1 MRCAVLAVL
10 GAALSVVGGGG
21 GSARAAQQ
29 VPLAAASPAAP
40 PSAAS
45 IDAEALQP
53 RLHGRFL
60 HLTDLHPDPFYRT
73 GARVAAACHADAAG
87 KMRVRKGKGG
97 GGERE
102 EERRAGYWGTAKSD
116 CDSPPR
122 LVSAS
127 LDWAALHWQ
136 APPRAAA
143 AAAAAANSSAQPGL
157 DFILWTGD
165 SARHDIDSRHAR
177 TRAEI
182 YALNTWTLRQ
192 LEARFPGVPLVP
204 SIGNNDIFPHNI
216 MFPGPNDITKAYTA
230 LWRDHI
236 PEDQIH
242 TFYVGGYY
250 AKPVVPGLVVLSLN
264 TLWFYDSNK
273 AVDGCRRR
281 ASDPGTRHLDWLE
294 AQLGMLRR
302 RRKQAHLIGHVPP
315 TAGNYFAR
323 CYDRYTDIVLRFQD
337 TIVAQHYGH
346 MNIDAFFVQ
355 EEPHDSLAA
364 AARTSEAEAEEEQA
378 AAAAPTRLGALSIS
392 GDLRDDYATLPGRAS
407 TNLDLYH
414 AFFAAPSIIPCVT
427 MWMGEATGAADEV
440 DESADGGELSGAE
453 EDGDFDSDDSEDDDD
468 DDDDISTLGQRHAGT
483 SYSTTT
489 KRRHSRPGHG
499 RRRHRRHRKL
509 PRHTS
514 PASPSR
520 ANGYLSMLGYSQ
532 WVLDVEAANA
542 AHEAARLRDEE
553 AAAAENSMLSRALA
567 WLSGGAA
574 ASKAPPKEQSLE
586 FFLEY
591 ATYEP
596 ETLWREF
603 LAPPPPSSGEES
615 QRASDSHVPVPR
627 AMLERELRRLHAKA
641 PVYAEASARATRAHG
656 RRVRM
661 QRRLKHLSEYALP
674 AATVPH
680 MLHLARRLAVSK
692 GLWRRYAARI
702 YESSGFDDED

>member
-1 MRCAVLAVL
+1 VWTYNITR
-10 GAALSVVGGGG
+10 
-21 GSARAAQQ
+21 
-29 VPLAAASPAAP
+29 
-40 PSAAS
+40 
-45 IDAEALQP
+45 
-53 RLHGRFL
+53 
-60 HLTDLHPDPFYRT
+60 
-73 GARVAAACHADAAG
+73 
-87 KMRVRKGKGG
+87 
-97 GGERE
+97 
-102 EERRAGYWGTAKSD
+102 
-116 CDSPPR
+116 DS
-122 LVSAS
+122 
-127 LDWAALHWQ
+127 
-136 APPRAAA
+136 
-143 AAAAAANSSAQPGL
+143 
-157 DFILWTGD
+157 
-165 SARHDIDSRHAR
+165 
-177 TRAEI
+177 
-182 YALNTWTLRQ
+182 
-192 LEARFPGVPLVP
+192 
-204 SIGNNDIFPHNI
+204 
-216 MFPGPNDITKAYTA
+216 
-230 LWRDHI
+230 
-236 PEDQIH
+236 
-242 TFYVGGYY
+242 
-250 AKPVVPGLVVLSLN
+250 
-264 TLWFYDSNK
+264 
-273 AVDGCRRR
+273 
-281 ASDPGTRHLDWLE
+281 
-294 AQLGMLRR
+294 
-302 RRKQAHLIGHVPP
+302 
-315 TAGNYFAR
+315 
-323 CYDRYTDIVLRFQD
+323 
-337 TIVAQHYGH
+337 
-346 MNIDAFFVQ
+346 
-355 EEPHDSLAA
+355 
-364 AARTSEAEAEEEQA
+364 
-378 AAAAPTRLGALSIS
+378 
-392 GDLRDDYATLPGRAS
+392 
-407 TNLDLYH
+407 H
-414 AFFAAPSIIPCVT
+414 AF
-427 MWMGEATGAADEV
+427 EAADEV

-553 AAAAENSMLSRALA
+553 AAAAEKSMLSRALA

-603 LAPPPPSSGEES
+603 LAPPPPSSGEE
-615 QRASDSHVPVPR
+615 QRASDAHVPVPR

-641 PVYAEASARATRAHG
+641 PVYAEASARWEESAAAASLDDGAGAADDAYYYAEHAVPGRAQLVDVASSATRAHG